1 METLN
6 VVVIDVIDHQSS
18 SFIKTIN
25 VAYAEP
31 PKATKRMPLS
41 QLLELREKYWG
52 SFAKLRLHPGQ
63 QYEIAV
69 QFFLT
74 PPRAE
79 DENTEIIWETAMEGA
94 VAYVVIVPHDNPQL
108 QTDARDIIERF
119 RGYSP
124 VPFLI
129 LYQIPG
135 GTSDSGKTLCQTLNI
150 PHDTPIIE
158 YETFSGAAFNKIIKF
173 LLDLITQKPL

>member
-6 VVVIDVIDHQSS
+6 VVVIDVIDHPSS
-18 SFIKTIN
+18 SFIKAIN

-31 PKATKRMPLS
+31 PKATKRMPLNH
-41 QLLELREKYWG
+41 LLELREKDWG

-63 QYEIAV
+63 RYEIAV
-69 QFFLT
+69 QFFLI

-79 DENTEIIWETAMEGA
+79 NENTEIIWETAMVWA

-108 QTDARDIIERF
+108 QIDARDIIERF

-129 LYQIPG
+129 LYQIPS
-135 GTSDSGKTLCQTLNI
+135 GT
-150 PHDTPIIE
+150 
-158 YETFSGAAFNKIIKF
+158 
-173 LLDLITQKPL
+173 